1 LIDGSLSRLPAKTD
15 VKMTLTQQTIIDMFG
30 PETGFTG
37 FFRFS
42 MQP

>member
-1 LIDGSLSRLPAKTD
+1 LIDGSLSRFPSKTYAKT
-15 VKMTLTQQTIIDMFG
+15 TLTQHTIIDMFG
-30 PETGFTG
+30 PETGFAG